1 MKNCAWLIAGG
12 LVLAGCE
19 GANGLDVP
27 GVPDGKLPGAEPYDW
42 PVILTRKRLDAM
54 EASTAGTLVRRGPCF
69 HLSSGPEEAVI
80 LWEEG
85 TMINPADE
93 RGLTVVLPSGMHI
106 AEGDTLR
113 GRGGNLPTR
122 RPISDFTDEPV
133 PDECATGN
141 AVQLH
146 SVEIVETAR
155 KDTPDDRPPPPP
167 PSPPAPSF
175 LDTVRRH
182 ADAGGA
188 VAGGI
193 RAVDDPRE
201 ALFMHVLSEIR
212 DVQGRRN
219 APACLREVD
228 NELFARL
235 SQRFDELYR
244 ASECRWIDGGVVLR
258 RDEREA
264 VFVIANLD
272 CDGNERCVAEGA
284 RVSGNLGGEGQGYT
298 LQPVAGGWKI
308 KTVGVSWMS

>member
-27 GVPDGKLPGAEPYDW
+27 GVPDGKLPGAELYDW

-54 EASTAGTLVRRGPCF
+54 EASTAGTLIRRGPCF

-93 RGLTVVLPSGMHI
+93 RGLTVVLPSGLHI

-122 RPISDFTDEPV
+122 RPISDFTNEPV

-146 SVEIVETAR
+146 SVEIVKPLAKTRPTTAR
-155 KDTPDDRPPPPP
+155 
-167 PSPPAPSF
+167 
-175 LDTVRRH
+175 
-182 ADAGGA
+182 
-188 VAGGI
+188 
-193 RAVDDPRE
+193 
-201 ALFMHVLSEIR
+201 
-212 DVQGRRN
+212 
-219 APACLREVD
+219 LR
-228 NELFARL
+228 LHH
-235 SQRFDELYR
+235 
-244 ASECRWIDGGVVLR
+244 LR
-258 RDEREA
+258 RPFSTPSDVTPTLEA
-264 VFVIANLD
+264 
-272 CDGNERCVAEGA
+272 R
-284 RVSGNLGGEGQGYT
+284 
-298 LQPVAGGWKI
+298 
-308 KTVGVSWMS
+308 